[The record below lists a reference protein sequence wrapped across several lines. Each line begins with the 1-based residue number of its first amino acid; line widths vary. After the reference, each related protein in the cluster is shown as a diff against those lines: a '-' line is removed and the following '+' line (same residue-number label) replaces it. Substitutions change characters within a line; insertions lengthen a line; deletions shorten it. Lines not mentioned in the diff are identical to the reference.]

1 MFPNTQYTAVT
12 LCFFRDVPRG
22 LHTSKS
28 SMYRMRLYLSS
39 STEKKNIFLIV
50 RSITKC
56 LVLWI
61 IFCISFTVPFLEKS
75 YYLRLAPMIAILG
88 HTGIYSPLFL
98 SSMLFWFN
106 NWNFFLH
113 ELSSLVWSS
122 ERPVCPQSCTYC
134 TYYLC
139 DSNIFHQIWDN
150 SWIQITIVAFQ
161 GGLNHI
167 S

>member
-1 MFPNTQYTAVT
+1 MLFSGCPERIAHLKVINVQNETISV
-12 LCFFRDVPRG
+12 L
-22 LHTSKS
+22 
-28 SMYRMRLYLSS
+28 LYW
-39 STEKKNIFLIV
+39 EKKCL